1 MYKIELDGVPMW
13 SVNGMNFLTKE
24 EAERAEQ
31 EILDYYKSHRCT
43 GD

>member
-1 MYKIELDGVPMW
+1 MYPITLDGVQMW

-24 EAERAEQ
+24 EAEKAE
-31 EILDYYKSHRCT
+31 EEMLDFYKHNRNC